1 MEKDFCRYP
10 LQLGYLKY
18 TSLLSISPDKQFF
31 VCNILI
37 IFLSFSLDISFGC
50 SKEPSQ

>member
-18 TSLLSISPDKQFF
+18 ILLLSISPDKHFF
-31 VCNILI
+31 VCNIVPTTYVLV
-37 IFLSFSLDISFGC
+37 
-50 SKEPSQ
+50 EN